1 MRFESWSKTD
11 IGLVRETNQDHVGC
25 YPDLGLFIVADGMG
39 GHADGEIASRIAV
52 ETLHD
57 AYAGADDTLPGRTVP
72 TMPTMPSG
80 PLGWL
85 ARFAARAR
93 AAKREGEDAPEREIA
108 RLEAAVQDANR
119 RIFDLGHEGG
129 GPATRAM
136 GTTVIALAA
145 PPSGRRVAWAHVGDS
160 RLYRL
165 REEVLELLT
174 ADHTRFGEPY
184 RAGGRVPLD
193 LPHTNQ
199 LVLALGVERS
209 VPVALGSDA
218 LHAGD
223 AFLLASDGVTG
234 LVPADS
240 ISRVMREMRSAAEA
254 GEELMRLAL
263 AAGGSD
269 NASAVVVRALAD

>member
-11 IGLVRETNQDHVGC
+11 VGLVRETNQDHVGC
-25 YPDLGLFIVADGMG
+25 YPELGLFVVADGMG

-52 ETLHD
+52 ETLRD
-57 AYAGADDTLPGRTVP
+57 AYAGSDETQPGRT
-72 TMPTMPSG
+72 MPTLPAMPSG
-80 PLGWL
+80 PLAWL
-85 ARFAARAR
+85 ARFTRGRAER
-93 AAKREGEDAPEREIA
+93 RDDADTGERDVA

-136 GTTVIALAA
+136 GTTVIALVA
-145 PPSGRRVAWAHVGDS
+145 PPSQRRVAWAHVGDS

-165 REEVLELLT
+165 RDGALELLT

-184 RAGGRVPLD
+184 RTAGAVPLD

-209 VPVALGSDA
+209 VPVAVGSDVVRP
-218 LHAGD
+218 GD
-223 AFLLASDGVTG
+223 VFLLASDGVTG
-234 LVPADS
+234 LVAPERIVQILRD
-240 ISRVMREMRSAAEA
+240 MRSPAEA

-263 AAGGSD
+263 EAGGTD
-269 NASAVVVRALAD
+269 NATAVVLRAVE